1 MSTPTTLGAATLNYQ
16 LTAYAQGLWND
27 ISDVIKLAERLAP
40 TTPVPGAS
48 GQFKK
53 FDDKNSFMPE
63 KTARALGA
71 DPVLISFNANDDSY
85 SCRPQALEVRV
96 DLAEDQAAGSIGG
109 DVATNLLDQ
118 GKIRALLNKV
128 ALSHVLDVT
137 NAVLAGTTAQ
147 PGTGNWSDPG
157 VDPIDQ
163 INAQLLAI
171 AQDCGSTQ
179 NVKLTMD
186 LGVWSTLRS
195 HPKVKARALFGAA
208 DSLASISIEQLNAAL
223 LYPVDIMPANVVY
236 DTTRLNQAG
245 SKTRALSG
253 VCLVHYSVPNAT
265 IYDPSAFKSF
275 TVGTAGFLGSV
286 RTYEAP
292 NQLWRGHLVDWSRDI
307 KQTSSLSMRR
317 INVS

>member
-1 MSTPTTLGAATLNYQ
+1 
-16 LTAYAQGLWND
+16 
-27 ISDVIKLAERLAP
+27 
-40 TTPVPGAS
+40 
-48 GQFKK
+48 
-53 FDDKNSFMPE
+53 
-63 KTARALGA
+63 
-71 DPVLISFNANDDSY
+71 
-85 SCRPQALEVRV
+85 
-96 DLAEDQAAGSIGG
+96 
-109 DVATNLLDQ
+109 
-118 GKIRALLNKV
+118 
-128 ALSHVLDVT
+128 
-137 NAVLAGTTAQ
+137 
-147 PGTGNWSDPG
+147 
-157 VDPIDQ
+157 IDQ

-245 SKTRALSG
+245 SKTRALNG

-307 KQTSSLSMRR
+307 KQTSTLSMRR